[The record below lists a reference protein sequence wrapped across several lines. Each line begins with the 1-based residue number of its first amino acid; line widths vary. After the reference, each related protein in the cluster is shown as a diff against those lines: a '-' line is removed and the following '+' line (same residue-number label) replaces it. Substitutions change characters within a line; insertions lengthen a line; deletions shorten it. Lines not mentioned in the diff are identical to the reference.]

1 MRIESK
7 LIRTSLVI
15 SGLTILLAA
24 NGFCSDLKSPT
35 IEQVLSKGTAKGAQ
49 NFSFAVVGLLALSLA
64 TLSAARGYDMIR
76 KRKSLG
82 ELFQSD
88 ISETPAPLDPID
100 PELGAKI
107 AELTGMLD
115 GAHGENGKLREQLNL
130 LSAEAEELGRAENVL
145 KRSNVALSRECDR
158 LKSENEMMMLRASAM
173 EVKLTEITSRIGEN
187 KTPAAPMPGKK
198 IAKKTKTI
206 KAIKKTVIGPKA
218 GAIAKKKK
226 GRGKK

>member
-1 MRIESK
+1 MRLRIESK
-7 LIRTSLVI
+7 KVVRTGLVI

-24 NGFCSDLKSPT
+24 NGFCSDSKAPT
-35 IEQVLSKGTAKGAQ
+35 IEQVLLKGAAKGAQ
-49 NFSFAVVGLLALSLA
+49 NFSFAVAGLLALSLA

-82 ELFQSD
+82 GLFQADASD
-88 ISETPAPLDPID
+88 SSAPPEPIE

-107 AELTGMLD
+107 SKLTNMLD
-115 GAHGENGKLREQLNL
+115 GAHGENAKLRDKLNL

-173 EVKLTEITSRIGEN
+173 EVKLAEITASV
-187 KTPAAPMPGKK
+187 PKK
-198 IAKKTKTI
+198 IVTRS
-206 KAIKKTVIGPKA
+206 KA